1 MSREAEFVQLQEQ
14 LHELQ
19 QQLLR
24 AQKLTT
30 VGELASSITHEFNNV
45 LTTVINY
52 AKLGLRHPDAESR
65 TKAFEKILA
74 AGQRASRIT
83 TGLLAYSRR
92 GTDRREATDLG
103 VLIRDILL
111 LVEKDLEHHRVRL
124 ETNLPSHPVCSA
136 VNAGQI
142 QQVMLNLVVNARQ
155 AMSQG
160 GVLTVSLGA
169 NLGQKLAEISVRDT
183 GTGIAPEHLARL
195 FQPFFT
201 TKKADEKGQGGNG
214 LGLSLCRDVVQTH
227 GGQIRVESEVGRGTR
242 FVFTLPLES
251 LEAPLS
257 PAAAVMQQRAQS
269 RSSSTVVSQTATN
282 PPGMPP
288 ASKSPALPKSPPM
301 TVEKRVRPP
310 RTLSK
315 QAGE

>member
-1 MSREAEFVQLQEQ
+1 MNIDPEVAGLPELAGLREQ
-14 LHELQ
+14 LEQLQ

-24 AQKLTT
+24 AQRLTS

-52 AKLGLRHPDAESR
+52 AKLGLRHQDAESR

-92 GTDRREATDLG
+92 GTERREATDLG
-103 VLIRDILL
+103 VLIRDVLL

-124 ETNLPSHPVCSA
+124 ETQLPSHPVCSA

-142 QQVMLNLVVNARQ
+142 QQVVLNLVVNARQ
-155 AMSQG
+155 AMPQG
-160 GVLTVSLGA
+160 GVLTVALVA
-169 NLGQKLAEISVRDT
+169 DVGQKLAEIRVQDT

-201 TKKADEKGQGGNG
+201 TKQADEKGQGGNG
-214 LGLSLCRDVVQTH
+214 LGLSLCRDVVQSH
-227 GGQIRVESEVGRGTR
+227 GGSIRAESELGRGTR
-242 FVFTLPLES
+242 FVVTLPLES

-257 PAAAVMQQRAQS
+257 PAAAVLQQRAQQ
-269 RSSSTVVSQTATN
+269 RPPLPATVPSTTPTPPPAPKGVN
-282 PPGMPP
+282 PPGERRRAIRSLGTP
-288 ASKSPALPKSPPM
+288 AR
-301 TVEKRVRPP
+301 E
-310 RTLSK
+310 
-315 QAGE
+315 

>member
-1 MSREAEFVQLQEQ
+1 MSSEAEIDRLQQQ

-52 AKLGLRHPDAESR
+52 AKLGLRHQDAESR

-92 GTDRREATDLG
+92 GTERREATDLG

-124 ETNLPSHPVCSA
+124 ETSFPPHPVSSA

-142 QQVMLNLVVNARQ
+142 QQVVLNLVVNARQ
-155 AMSQG
+155 AMPQG
-160 GVLTVSLGA
+160 GVLTVTLGA
-169 NLGQKLAEISVRDT
+169 DVGQKLAEISVRDN

-201 TKKADEKGQGGNG
+201 TKQADEKGQGGNG

-242 FVFTLPLES
+242 FVVTLPLES

-257 PAAAVMQQRAQS
+257 PAAAVLQQRAQS
-269 RSSSTVVSQTATN
+269 RANATSSTPAATTS
-282 PPGMPP
+282 PGLPP
-288 ASKSPALPKSPPM
+288 APKGPGL
-301 TVEKRVRPP
+301 TAEKRQRPL
-310 RTLSK
+310 RTLTK
-315 QAGE
+315 RAGE